1 MAVDGK
7 SLSTAMII
15 LIKLINP
22 LDIDA
27 KNKLSVG
34 VFLLPDKTVRNRASK
49 GDDGADGLA
58 GHDLVEVAVHVHV
71 EDVDGQLV
79 VAGHDG
85 GSHVHDLEA
94 AVVDLVVGD
103 AVKLG
108 CRGILLGVGGV
119 DAVHAGTLEH
129 DVGLDLDGTQRAAR
143 VGGEEGAA
151 RAAGAD
157 GDLACLHG
165 VDGAPLAVR
174 LTDGEH
180 ADGGEHLGGLA
191 DGFKRRRER
200 QCINDGGEHAHLVAL
215 DAVEALRGALEA
227 AEDVAAAHDDG
238 YLYASVHDFLDL
250 GGIVGHALRI
260 DAATLFCCQRLA
272 AEFEQYAMIN
282 RCHSLIVIVLYKKEL
297 VKTMF

>member
-1 MAVDGK
+1 MSFATP
-7 SLSTAMII
+7 SSQC
-15 LIKLINP
+15 
-22 LDIDA
+22 
-27 KNKLSVG
+27 
-34 VFLLPDKTVRNRASK
+34 
-49 GDDGADGLA
+49 DDGADGLA
-58 GHDLVEVAVHVHV
+58 AHYLEQIAVHVHV
-71 EDVDGQLV
+71 EDVDGQVV

-85 GSHVHDLEA
+85 GGHVHDLEA
-94 AVVDLVVGD
+94 AVVDFVVGD
-103 AVKLG
+103 AVELRR
-108 CRGILLGVGGV
+108 RGVLLGVGGV

-143 VGGEEGAA
+143 VGGKEGAA

-157 GDLACLHG
+157 GDLTGLHG

-215 DAVEALRGALEA
+215 DAVKALRGTLEA

-250 GGIVGHALRI
+250 GGIVGHALRV

-272 AEFEQYAMIN
+272 AELEQYAMIN
-282 RCHSLIVIVLYKKEL
+282 RFHSDVFDYRLKKGWYKTEFCP
-297 VKTMF
+297 TSFIYSIII